1 MYSIRLRWDT
11 YTRSA
16 ESPCPNDFIPAVSS
30 FQKLK
35 RILII
40 LLASWGFL
48 ESAILLPKVT
58 GSNMIQELLRDRTSS
73 SYETNTITNQGKLMS
88 WWNKHPP
95 QTSGSR
101 AGRSN
106 LPHLDQWNPKK
117 PQSPGWGTF
126 QIVCLFVSC
135 LYSLLPFCRVHCLL
149 GKFLHLTK
157 KGKQHR
163 IHFKVI
169 CWCTALPQGVHIP
182 ASWSLLECS
191 CRCNHM
197 IWMKQFFGTSESF
210 TPNSWCFMVLHKCGH
225 GRYPPTVMIEARI
238 TYETWDPPC
247 LYCIHKR
254 QCRKEWSTQIF
265 RGMHQECGTI
275 AQLVIHHI
283 HRQCSS
289 MLFPQATSP

>member
-1 MYSIRLRWDT
+1 MGISR
-11 YTRSA
+11 
-16 ESPCPNDFIPAVSS
+16 VSNNTA
-30 FQKLK
+30 
-35 RILII
+35 R
-40 LLASWGFL
+40 
-48 ESAILLPKVT
+48 VT
-58 GSNMIQELLRDRTSS
+58 GSNMIQELVRDRTSS
-73 SYETNTITNQGKLMS
+73 TSETSTITNQGELMS

-149 GKFLHLTK
+149 GVDSFTWQRRGNNIRYNLKWFVEAQRSSTVCSFLFGNTHEQGTLTSR
-157 KGKQHR
+157 GDPR
-163 IHFKVI
+163 
-169 CWCTALPQGVHIP
+169 TALPQGVHIP
-182 ASWSLLECS
+182 APWSLLECS
-191 CRCNHM
+191 CKCNHV

-210 TPNSWCFMVLHKCGH
+210 TPNSWCLMVLHKCGH

-247 LYCIHKR
+247 LHCIHKR
-254 QCRKEWSTQIF
+254 RCRKEWSTLIF